1 MIIELIKFNNNIR
14 GSYMFD
20 KYNQEEKKLDN
31 DIAPPA
37 IASIVFFKTIIKEF
51 ADGNKIV
58 YMVMSEKGKSLG
70 IFDTIRACK
79 HFAICNNFEYHFVH

>member
-1 MIIELIKFNNNIR
+1 
-14 GSYMFD
+14 MFD
-20 KYNQEEKKLDN
+20 KYNQEEKTVAHDE
-31 DIAPPA
+31 APQA
-37 IASIVFFKTIIKEF
+37 AASAVFFKTVTKEF

-79 HFAICNNFEYHFVH
+79 HFAIRNNFDYHFAH